1 MSNYIFV
8 DVEALGTSP
17 VNGTMT
23 EFGAVHGTSKETFHG
38 VLFNGTPDPDNPAVP
53 VVGDRVAT
61 DEEVARAFLVWLQ
74 KVCKNDRPVFVSDNV
89 AYDWMWI
96 AGMFDRSGLGGNP
109 FGHSGRRIGDFWA
122 GLNNNFGETQSW
134 KRFRQTKHDHN
145 PVNDAM
151 GNVEA
156 FEKIKEVAK
165 KQREQTKQNAKSGQN
180 PGVLF
185 YSVPEE
191 EYDRLVEDSATLNA
205 LEIAGVDNWD
215 GYSYAMTEVK
225 ESLA

>member
-17 VNGTMT
+17 VRGTMT
-23 EFGAVHGTSKETFHG
+23 EFGAVHGTSLKVFHG
-38 VLFNGTPDPDNPAVP
+38 ILFEGTPDPDNPAVP
-53 VVGDRVAT
+53 VIGKRLSTDDKVAK
-61 DEEVARAFLVWLQ
+61 EFAVWL
-74 KVCKNDRPVFVSDNV
+74 KEVCGNDRPVFVSDNV

-96 AGMFDRSGLGGNP
+96 AGMFDVAEMDNP
-109 FGHSGRRIGDFWA
+109 FGHSGRRISDFWA

-156 FEKIKEVAK
+156 FERIVKIAKE
-165 KQREQTKQNAKSGQN
+165 RRNAS
-180 PGVLF
+180 
-185 YSVPEE
+185 ST
-191 EYDRLVEDSATLNA
+191 R
-205 LEIAGVDNWD
+205 
-215 GYSYAMTEVK
+215 
-225 ESLA
+225 